1 MRLLL
6 ALCLFVLGTASVFD
20 ARAQDPDVTE
30 IVAASESFSTTA
42 SATTR
47 AALIAALSEYSG
59 DPTVESVN
67 AYVTL
72 LLYDGSGD
80 SSEDLYE
87 TASQATAH
95 MEPVADII
103 PKQYL
108 EARFLAAVAQFNIEP
123 APEAMVEMAHVEG
136 RTRAFEDQIG
146 ERPDWARSLEWKA
159 DAWGMAM
166 NAYFESAR
174 ESHPDEAE
182 IQAILASYRADVASR
197 NARAARSLDERGLP
211 FCSGKM
217 IQRPAMKYPSGSDN
231 RGRFGAVILEFDL
244 DPEGQVIHPRVRAS
258 VPEGVFDEKSLR
270 VVGKWK
276 FKPDDRRAV
285 GVSCRLERTNLVQPL
300 TFALD

>member
-6 ALCLFVLGTASVFD
+6 ALCLFVLGMASVFN
-20 ARAQDPDVTE
+20 ARAQDLDVTN
-30 IVAASESFSTTA
+30 IVAANDAFSAARSEA
-42 SATTR
+42 SR
-47 AALIAALSEYSG
+47 DALMSALSEYAG

-72 LLYDGSGD
+72 LLHDGSGD
-80 SSEDLYE
+80 GSEDLYE
-87 TASQATAH
+87 SASAATAH
-95 MEPVADII
+95 LAPVANII
-103 PKQYL
+103 PKQYM

-123 APEAMVEMAHVEG
+123 TPEAMLEMTHVEG
-136 RTRAFEDQIG
+136 LARAYEDQIG
-146 ERPDWARSLEWKA
+146 ERPDWARTLEWKA

-166 NAYFESAR
+166 DAYFDSAR
-174 ESHPDEAE
+174 EDHPDEGE
-182 IQAILASYRADVASR
+182 IQAILAGYNADVASR
-197 NARAARSLDERGLP
+197 NARADRSLDERGLP
-211 FCSGKM
+211 FCAGRM
-217 IQRPAMKYPSGSDN
+217 IQRPKMRYPAGYAN
-231 RGRFGAVILEFDL
+231 RGRFGAVILELDL
-244 DPEGQVIHPRVRAS
+244 DSEGQVINPRVRAS